1 MVHLY
6 SYEHWS
12 WPRLAWTL
20 GGPVG
25 VGLVLVALM
34 AGAPSDAANTE
45 QPVPPAKTHPLP
57 YGAVSAD
64 TLEAD
69 TLATDALATDTLTTV
84 ASPNANRP
92 DTLAVAQL
100 RREGFAIGLRMRAA
114 APPVVAAI
122 DTIRYRPLQAP
133 PPPRAPVT
141 MTDDGSVRPDTAAVG
156 PDPRFT
162 PYLRPLTR
170 RITDRGTPAL
180 RPPPRGLRA
189 PPPRALRHEVTLRE
203 DGRYEARERVNERD
217 VRVARRFDRPTY
229 RRLRE
234 RAERRL
240 TFQDLAAERER
251 LRAREGASGV
261 GLNIA
266 VPGGQQSPFTTIF
279 GRPEVDLRVTGQAD
293 VRAGFDYRQSD
304 QQAARTGQAS
314 QVDPDFRQELRLG
327 VTGTI
332 GDKMQVDVNWD
343 TERDFDYQ
351 NQLRLRYTGYDD
363 EILQSVEA
371 GNVFLD
377 TPSSL
382 IRGGQSLFGIKSEL
396 QFGGLRLTTVASQQE
411 GQSNSLSVSGGAEL
425 TTFELRPTDYDDG
438 THFFLSYY
446 HRNRWEDAHSRPEN
460 GLILFDGF
468 ERITDIEVWKLE
480 TRRQNEDDPGRQVV
494 AMADLGES
502 DELLAL
508 ANQFTTP
515 ELPERARDQYTY
527 GPGGDVA
534 TELRPGDASAR
545 SYLEDV
551 LGLSSSDYQTG
562 QFQRLDQGRDYNL
575 NDRLGYLSLNQR
587 LQESEALA
595 VAFRYSTQDG
605 QRRQVGDFA
614 SESGG
619 SDGGASSD
627 RLVLKLLRP
636 SNLRTP
642 SDDLETNPAAWYY
655 EMRNLYR
662 IGRNIQ
668 QNDFELDLRFEP
680 PGERSTD
687 RIPAV
692 TGQQTLLQVLG
703 LDRLTEQGAPQPDNS
718 FDFTPLTI
726 DQGRGLLI
734 FPFLEPFGD
743 RLASVID
750 ANAPPAQQAD
760 LRDQL
765 VFRNLYVQRKDNA
778 RRDSRRDLYR
788 VEGSYRGSSEG
799 FFDLRSFSGLVEGSV
814 RVTSNGSRLEENVD
828 YVVDYQ
834 GGTVTITNDRF
845 LAEGNDIEIDYEQNA
860 ATNIQQKTLLGA
872 RADYRFSDQLALGAT
887 VMRLSERSL
896 TDKFR
901 VGEEPIS
908 NMIWGLDGSLDLEPQ
923 WLTRAVNALPLVQT
937 RARSSIAL
945 SGELAQLRPGHSQTQ
960 AFRSA
965 ERTLEDQDRS
975 FARDEQQGI
984 SFIDDFESFENTFSL
999 NQPEPWL
1006 ISSPPDSIGAVGDMP
1021 GTTGDSLR
1029 TNYRA
1034 SMGWYQLNANV
1045 LRELGE
1051 DPQNPTNSAIAL
1063 VPTEDIFPGRETLR
1077 RDNVTQT
1084 LDLYIN
1090 PHERGP
1096 YNYTTDLRGFLDR
1109 PQDTWA
1115 GMSRSLP
1122 DRFTDFSLN
1131 NIEFVEFIVQVH
1143 SEDGEADP
1151 DAKLYVDLGLISED
1165 ILPNG
1170 RLNTEDGLSVS
1181 SSLSPASLDAW
1192 GRRPSTTP
1200 NRAVDFDRESRRSQD
1215 VGLDGLA
1222 SYPNNDFPEAFTAQ
1236 SFFRHVTDALD
1247 PSDPDPRYRAEAAK
1261 MRNDPSG
1268 DNYYYFTDGFFE
1280 NPEFFPQE
1288 LYPNGVPLQQRFS
1301 RYNSGYELST
1311 FEGQNTLASDR
1322 TQRRGRTSRPVTEDL
1337 NNNGV
1342 LDTENSYFQY
1352 AVPLNE
1358 ETLRT
1363 QSDPEATD
1371 NFVVERIS
1379 ESEDG
1384 KGWYLV
1390 RIPIRNPDRSVGGI
1404 QDFGRIETMRLWTT
1418 GHTSPTTLRF
1428 AKMELVGSQW
1438 RDSEEVAL
1446 EENNVTP
1453 VDLEESRV
1461 FVESIN
1467 TEENAAIY
1475 RRPIGSLVTQ
1485 VRDPSGGQVDGR
1497 EQAMVLRMENL
1508 DADRQR
1514 GVFRTYGQPFDLL
1527 KYSNLRMFTHFHG
1540 RLASGESLADLA
1552 ERDLDEARKKARLFV
1567 RLGSNETDDFY
1578 EYEQPLT
1585 PSRPT
1590 SGNADE
1596 LWQTFVSFD
1605 GEPGVDLGSMNIQLA
1620 ALNQLKFIRDQRA
1633 EPTNEIFYADDADLQ
1648 PRPSSFAPPGT
1659 RLGIKGTP
1667 SLERVSSIVVGIRT
1681 PAADEGGD
1689 PIEEAVLWVN
1699 ELRVT
1704 GYDERAG
1711 WAGLFDADVRLADL
1725 GRIRGNYQF
1734 QTDGFGSLASTLDDR
1749 QQSDTENWSLSSE
1762 LNADRL
1768 LPQRYGW
1775 SIPLSVQLRSS
1786 TRSPRFDPDRGD
1798 IRVEEL
1804 LAAVGEDESLT
1815 EDQRALQQDAIA
1827 RGAQTADLSRSFTA
1841 RLQKSGSSTPLLRYT
1856 VDALSLSYSYSD
1868 NEQRSPNQQFNDRWS
1883 WNTSASYRLNIRNPA
1898 TVTLFGFLRE
1908 VPLLNAI
1915 SDLDFR
1921 YLPQSINLSGT
1932 AARRFSASQE
1942 RPDINRIF
1950 EEDALLNLDFPL
1962 RQQQSFTHGRTFDV
1976 QYNPFGFLNMSLSTN
1991 TEQSL
1996 NALAADS
2003 LFSVTITDPDREQ
2016 VERVLDGRS
2025 LDQALAQGEI
2035 TEEDIGVTA
2044 FESARIAPVSSDR
2057 VFSRLLAGDSRVH
2070 TDRHQQ
2076 GFTGTF
2082 RPRFEQVGFLDWIS
2096 LQDVVYSADYNW
2108 RNASFGSTSGATVS
2122 NRVSLRT
2129 GVTLRMLDLFR
2140 KVPGYE
2146 ALEAQEQERRR
2157 GGGNNAEEDNGGL
2170 PLPNPVHL
2178 LRRTFLGLTSARDVQ
2193 ITYSTGRNAQSSNV
2207 GRLGD
2212 APGEVE
2218 TNYSLLDA
2226 FRGEGPSLG
2235 YRFGFQRSIDP
2246 RERLLDPSLQVAD
2259 NKQDTHQLQA
2269 RTTLQMSPSLRVNLN
2284 WRMDWSDQV
2293 DRTFALSE
2301 SGSIRANAT
2310 RRGNTSVSVWAFG
2323 ADYLAF
2329 FERQLDTFREAD
2341 AATPPGEPIDAGS
2354 GRAVLTNQT
2363 TTEDFRDIFT
2373 TSFGLLDGRGL
2384 LPFPMPG
2391 WTVNYSGLS
2400 DWPILRSL
2408 TQSVTLRHGYS
2419 ADFGSDFRTNASA
2432 DDRGSFSLGGREIL
2446 FDLPEIDIGSMRVN
2460 ERFQP
2465 FIGVDLTWRGNLQT
2479 NVSWNRSKSYTLS
2492 TGDNA
2497 VRENETSEVSA
2508 SVSFQRQ
2515 GISIPLLPVRRLN
2528 NRITLRLTV
2537 TRSVSD
2543 QRRHSLLSALQ
2554 QAALDPDF
2562 PIEDAISDDNSTV
2575 VSSTERFTL
2584 NPQITYQFSNRVTAD
2599 FFLQYEQ
2606 FDDFRLAGTTN
2617 VNGGFNVRVSLA
2629 N

>member
-1 MVHLY
+1 MVHLP
-6 SYEHWS
+6 SYERWS
-12 WPRLAWTL
+12 WPRLAWLL
-20 GGPVG
+20 GGPAG
-25 VGLVLVALM
+25 IGLVLVALM
-34 AGAPSDAANTE
+34 PWAPSDAADTA
-45 QPVPPAKTHPLP
+45 QPLAPSGVGASGVGAAAINRPL
-57 YGAVSAD
+57 AD
-64 TLEAD
+64 TLRAD
-69 TLATDALATDTLTTV
+69 TLRLDVPRAIRMDTPPSDTLTL
-84 ASPNANRP
+84 PR
-92 DTLAVAQL
+92 L
-100 RREGFAIGLRMRAA
+100 RRSGFTVGLPGPAGT
-114 APPVVAAI
+114 PLVAAI
-122 DTIRYRPLQAP
+122 DTVAYRPLQTP
-133 PPPRAPVT
+133 PPPQVPIT
-141 MTDDGSVRPDTAAVG
+141 MAADGSVRPDTAAVG
-156 PDPRFT
+156 PDPRFA

-170 RITDRGTPAL
+170 RRTDPAAPAF
-180 RPPPRGLRA
+180 RPSPRGLRM
-189 PPPRALRHEVTLRE
+189 PPPPVLRHQVVLRA
-203 DGRYEARERVNERD
+203 DGRYEARERVNEQD
-217 VRVARRFDRPTY
+217 VRLARSFDRSTY
-229 RRLRE
+229 RDLRE
-234 RAERRL
+234 RTERRA
-240 TFQDLAAERER
+240 TFAALAAERER
-251 LRAREGASGV
+251 LRAGEGASGV

-293 VRAGFDYRQSD
+293 IRAGFDYRQSD
-304 QQAARTGQAS
+304 QQAARTGQPS

-425 TTFELRPTDYDDG
+425 TTFELRPTDYDEG
-438 THFFLSYY
+438 SHFFLSYY

-502 DELLAL
+502 AELLTL
-508 ANQFTTP
+508 ANAFTTP
-515 ELPERARDQYTY
+515 QLPEEARDQYTY

-534 TELRPGDASAR
+534 TELRPGEASAR
-545 SYLEDV
+545 TYLEDV
-551 LGLSSSDYQTG
+551 LGLSASDYQTG
-562 QFQRLDQGRDYNL
+562 QFQRLDRGRDYNL

-595 VAFRYSTQDG
+595 VAFRYTTQDG

-636 SNLRTP
+636 SNLRPP

-692 TGQQTLLQVLG
+692 TGQETLLQVLG
-703 LDRLTEQGAPQPDNS
+703 LDRLTEQGAPQPDNT

-726 DQGRGLLI
+726 DQGRGLLL
-734 FPFLEPFGD
+734 FPFLEPFGE
-743 RLASVID
+743 RLAAIID

-760 LRDQL
+760 LRDEL

-778 RRDSRRDLYR
+778 RRDARRDLYR
-788 VEGSYRGSSEG
+788 VDGSYRGSSEG

-814 RVTSNGSRLEENVD
+814 RVTSNGSQLEENVD

-834 GGTVTITNDRF
+834 GGTVTITNERF

-908 NMIWGLDGSLDLEPQ
+908 NMIWGVDGSLDLEPQ
-923 WLTRAVNALPLVQT
+923 WLTRAVNTLPLVQT
-937 RARSSIAL
+937 RAPSSITL
-945 SGELAQLRPGHSQTQ
+945 SGEVAQLRPGHSQTQ

-965 ERTLEDQDRS
+965 QRSLNDQGRS
-975 FARDEQQGI
+975 FAPDEQQGV

-999 NQPEPWL
+999 SQPEPWL
-1006 ISSPPDSIGAVGDMP
+1006 ISSAPDSIGAVGALP
-1021 GTTGDSLR
+1021 SAIGDSLR
-1029 TNYRA
+1029 TNFRA
-1034 SMGWYQLNANV
+1034 SLGWYQLNANV

-1051 DPQNPTNSAIAL
+1051 NPQDPTSSAIAL

-1090 PHERGP
+1090 PQERGP

-1115 GMSRSLP
+1115 GISRSLP

-1143 SEDGEADP
+1143 SDDGDADP

-1222 SYPNNDFPEAFTAQ
+1222 SYPDNDFPEAFTAP
-1236 SFFRHVTDALD
+1236 SVFRRVTDALD

-1261 MRNDPSG
+1261 MRANPSG
-1268 DNYYYFTDGFFE
+1268 DSYYYFTDGFFA
-1280 NPEFFPQE
+1280 NPAFFPPE

-1301 RYNSGYELST
+1301 RYNAGYELST
-1311 FEGQNTLASDR
+1311 FEGQNILASDR

-1358 ETLRT
+1358 ETLRA

-1379 ESEDG
+1379 ESDDG

-1428 AKMELVGSQW
+1428 AKVELVGSQW

-1453 VDLEESRV
+1453 TDLETSRV

-1475 RRPIGSLVTQ
+1475 RRPVGSLVAQ

-1508 DADRQR
+1508 EADRQR

-1552 ERDLDEARKKARLFV
+1552 ERDLDEARSKARLFV

-1605 GEPGVDLGSMNIQLA
+1605 GEPGVDLGSMNIELA

-1633 EPTNEIFYADDADLQ
+1633 EPTDEIFYATDADLQ

-1667 SLERVSSIVVGIRT
+1667 SLERVSSIVIGIRT

-1689 PIEEAVLWVN
+1689 PIEEAVLWMN

-1725 GRIRGNYQF
+1725 GRVRGNYQF

-1749 QQSDTENWSLSSE
+1749 EQQDTENWSLSSE

-1804 LAAVGEDESLT
+1804 LAAVGEDETLT
-1815 EDQRALQQDAIA
+1815 EDQRALQQNAIA

-1856 VDALSLSYSYSD
+1856 VDALALSYSYSD
-1868 NEQRSPNQQFNDRWS
+1868 TEQRSPSQQFNDRWS

-1908 VPLLNAI
+1908 VPLLNAF
-1915 SDLDFR
+1915 SDLNFR

-1932 AARRFSASQE
+1932 AARRFSASRE
-1942 RPDINRIF
+1942 RPDINRLF
-1950 EEDALLNLDFPL
+1950 DEDALLNLDFPL

-2003 LFSVTITDPDREQ
+2003 LFSVTITDPDRER
-2016 VERVLDGRS
+2016 VERVLEGRS
-2025 LDQALAQGEI
+2025 LEQALAQGEI

-2044 FESARIAPVSSDR
+2044 FESSRIAPVSSDR
-2057 VFSRLLAGDSRVH
+2057 VLSRLLAGDSRVH

-2076 GFTGTF
+2076 GFTSTF
-2082 RPRFEQVGFLDWIS
+2082 RPRFEAVGFLDWIT

-2140 KVPGYE
+2140 KIPGYE

-2157 GGGNNAEEDNGGL
+2157 GGSADEDEGGL
-2170 PLPNPVHL
+2170 PLPNPLHL

-2193 ITYSTGRNAQSSNV
+2193 VTYSTGRNAQSSNV

-2212 APGEVE
+2212 EPGEVE

-2226 FRGEGPSLG
+2226 LRGEGPSLG

-2246 RERLLDPSLQVAD
+2246 RQRLLDPSLQVAD

-2269 RTTLQMSPSLRVNLN
+2269 RTTLQMSPALRVNLN
-2284 WRMDWSDQV
+2284 WRLDWSEQL
-2293 DRTFALSE
+2293 DRTFALTE
-2301 SGSIRANAT
+2301 SGGVRSNAT
-2310 RRGNTSVSVWAFG
+2310 ERGNTNVSVWAFG

-2329 FERQLDTFREAD
+2329 FERQLNTFREAN

-2363 TTEDFRDIFT
+2363 TTKDFRDIFT

-2384 LPFPMPG
+2384 LLFPMPG
-2391 WTVNYSGLS
+2391 WTVNYAGLS

-2479 NVSWNRSKSYTLS
+2479 NVSWNRSNSYTLS

-2508 SVSFQRQ
+2508 SISFQRQ
-2515 GISIPLLPVRRLN
+2515 GLSIPLLPVRRLN

-2554 QAALDPDF
+2554 QAARDPDF